1 MTYLLSSGASLA
13 EIEDFLDRQAI
24 PEEDRAVLW
33 LRAGRNAPIS
43 LHWSAV
49 FGGYTR
55 GRIGSLSHARI
66 SRPNGRRGWDRK
78 PASVG
83 QRLTGN

>member
-43 LHWSAV
+43 VHWSAF
-49 FGGYTR
+49 FG
-55 GRIGSLSHARI
+55 A
-66 SRPNGRRGWDRK
+66 
-78 PASVG
+78 
-83 QRLTGN
+83 